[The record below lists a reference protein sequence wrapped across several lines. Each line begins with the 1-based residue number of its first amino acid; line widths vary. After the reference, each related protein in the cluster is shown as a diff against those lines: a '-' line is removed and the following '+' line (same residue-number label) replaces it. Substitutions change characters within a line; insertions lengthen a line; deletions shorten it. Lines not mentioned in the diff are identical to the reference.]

1 MYGLVFV
8 SCLILYLGL
17 FILLFLSLIR
27 FKRAVKEKDLLS
39 QLYVRLLIIIEIQF
53 FCLLSLIFLLTM
65 QSVRD
70 DKKIY
75 DYIDEIHEEILYT
88 NHE

>member
-17 FILLFLSLIR
+17 FTLLFLSLIR

-39 QLYVRLLIIIEIQF
+39 QLYVRLMIIIKIQF